1 MIKLRLFLFSGSVND
16 KLDNIKGWSINTYK
30 CTKQV
35 LMEKL
40 GKSARTVNAEV
51 ERDIAN
57 VREAQKKH
65 LALLTSVQNMIAH
78 FSAIVVAQRSLQEI
92 FTGMVPISPPLQEA
106 LETNANDQQ
115 VLSLNGEHLLGKDC
129 YLILVIIVLLP
140 DFKSEETTNKTLV
153 KIPSVF

>member
-115 VLSLNGEHLLGKDC
+115 VLSLNGEHLLGKDG
-129 YLILVIIVLLP
+129 YFILIIIV
-140 DFKSEETTNKTLV
+140 
-153 KIPSVF
+153 